1 MAVDPGDPVVPLSAS
16 QKLRVHAARVV
27 GPFPLLVS
35 GMQAGVLQG
44 MDIPEE
50 WGQGGRAFGRRYAAV
65 MGYGAVRNLFAFAL
79 DASLRQDPRYFRSS
93 QTAPAARTRH
103 ALLAVFRG
111 RTDKGRNTIALWR
124 IGSAFGAA
132 FLADAWQPPSRAGP
146 GHAVLRGSITLA
158 ADAGWCV
165 FAEFWPDIKRK
176 LRWKRQANPVPT
188 SQPSGTRDRP

>member
-1 MAVDPGDPVVPLSAS
+1 MAVDPGVTVVPLCAS
-16 QKLRVHAARVV
+16 QKLKVHAARVV

-50 WGQGGRAFGRRYAAV
+50 WGQGSHAFGRRYAAV
-65 MGYGAVRNLFAFAL
+65 IGYGAARNVFAFAL
-79 DASLRQDPRYFRSS
+79 DASLKQDPRYFRSD

-124 IGSAFGAA
+124 LGSAFGAA
-132 FLADAWQPPSRAGP
+132 FLADAWQPPSRAGS
-146 GHAVLRGSITLA
+146 GHALLRGTITLA

-165 FAEFWPDIKRK
+165 FAEFWPDIKRA
-176 LRWKRQANPVPT
+176 LGR
-188 SQPSGTRDRP
+188 